1 MLMSAR
7 ARLLPTPRGP
17 VLSGCFAALAGS
29 ALVACG
35 GSNGGGVPPNP
46 PPLACDSTSVEENG
60 ACRTF
65 AERLDERAPTPFTE
79 GGQPVTLEVVL
90 FKPLTA
96 GPYPLI
102 VFHHG
107 STGRGNDPS
116 RFTLTFTSKAIAQFY
131 VERGWLVAFPQ
142 RRGRGQ
148 SDGLYDEGFLP
159 DRSAYS
165 CEQNTSLAGAER
177 ALADLDVLTDW
188 LRARA
193 DVDPTRMVVA
203 GVSRGGAL
211 ALVHASRRPDVFL
224 GAINYVGGWIGE
236 GCGDHLAINRA
247 LFNEAAGNP
256 GPTLWLYG
264 ANDSFYSLAY
274 SRANYDSFS
283 ANGGMGQFFEFNLG
297 AGQDG
302 HGLIFFPEF
311 WRLDV
316 DNFLGQL

>member
-1 MLMSAR
+1 MFFLAK
-7 ARLLPTPRGP
+7 P
-17 VLSGCFAALAGS
+17 VLLRMFVRGLPAALLTVLIA
-29 ALVACG
+29 ACG
-35 GSNGGGVPPNP
+35 GSDGGAIAPTP

-65 AERLDERAPTPFTE
+65 AARRDERAPTPFTE
-79 GGQPVTLEVVL
+79 NGQPVSLEVVI
-90 FKPLTA
+90 FTPLTP
-96 GPYPLI
+96 GPWPAVI
-102 VFHHG
+102 FNHG
-107 STGRGNDPS
+107 STGRGDDPS
-116 RFTLTFTSKAIAQFY
+116 LFTRTFTSKAIARFY

-165 CEQNTSLAGAER
+165 CEQSTSLAGAER
-177 ALADLDVLTDW
+177 ALSDLDVLTDW
-188 LRARA
+188 LRARS
-193 DVDPTRMVVA
+193 DVDSIRMLVS
-203 GVSRGGAL
+203 GVSRGGVL
-211 ALVHASRRPDVFL
+211 ALTHAARRPDVYL
-224 GAINYVGGWIGE
+224 GVINYVGGWIGE

-264 ANDSFYSLAY
+264 ANDSFYSLTY
-274 SRANYDSFS
+274 SRANFDSFT
-283 ANGGMGQFFEFNLG
+283 ANGGMGEFFEFDLG

-302 HGLIFFPEF
+302 HGLSFFPEF
-311 WRLDV
+311 WRVNV